1 MARSYQTF
9 MLSDE
14 PKIAGIPITTGL
26 PIFLLTG
33 IGLLTGLA
41 YPFFMI
47 GAALSVAMHYKF
59 GGLPI
64 RTLLA
69 IVYWSLPCWLTSM
82 LFRAF
87 PDSANRLYIR

>member
-1 MARSYQTF
+1 MARNYQTF

-26 PIFLLTG
+26 PIFLLTTL
-33 IGLLTGLA
+33 GLLTGLVTTL
-41 YPFFMI
+41 FMI
-47 GAALSVAMHYKF
+47 GAVLSITMHVKF

-64 RTLLA
+64 RLLLA
-69 IVYWSLPCWLTSM
+69 IVYWTLPRGFTQA

-87 PDSANRLYIR
+87 PDSAHRLYIR

>member
-41 YPFFMI
+41 YQLFMI
-47 GAALSVAMHYKF
+47 GAVLSVTMHVKY
-59 GGLPI
+59 GGLSL
-64 RTLLA
+64 RSLFA
-69 IVYWSLPCWLTSM
+69 IVYWSLPHGLTSL
-82 LFRAF
+82 LFRAL

>member
-1 MARSYQTF
+1 MVRDYKTF
-9 MLSDE
+9 TLSDE

-26 PIFLLTG
+26 PVFLLTG
-33 IGLLTGLA
+33 IGLFTGLA
-41 YPFFMI
+41 YQLFMI

-64 RTLLA
+64 RTLLS
-69 IVYWSLPCWLTSM
+69 IVYWSLPRVMTNG

-87 PDSANRLYIR
+87 PDSAHRMYIR